1 MTRHL
6 APLLL
11 STTLLFAVGC
21 AHQADAAKADGH
33 EGSAMHHRFDDAE
46 AWAARFEDP
55 ARDAWQK
62 PDQVIEALALAPD
75 RKAADI
81 GSATGYFSVRL
92 AKALPKG
99 KVFGVDVE
107 SSMQKYLA
115 SRAEKEGLLNL
126 VAVLGSFD
134 DPKLPEPV
142 DAVIVVDTY
151 HHIDARP
158 AYFAKVKANLK
169 PGGTLSIIDFNLT
182 TTKGPPKEHR
192 LAPDVVKAELE
203 QAGFTLKQQ
212 HDFLPDQYFLV
223 FAVK

>member
-1 MTRHL
+1 MK
-6 APLLL
+6 PW
-11 STTLLFAVGC
+11 TTLLMISTTALHTGC
-21 AHQADAAKADGH
+21 AHKPDTANADGH

-62 PDQVIEALALAPD
+62 PDQVIEALALKPD
-75 RKAADI
+75 QKVADI

-92 AKALPKG
+92 AKVLPQG

-115 SRAEKEGLLNL
+115 SRAEKEGLSNL
-126 VAVLGSFD
+126 VSVLGTFD

-158 AYFAKVKANLK
+158 AYFQKVKASLK
-169 PGGTLSIIDFNLT
+169 PGGTVAIIDFTLT

-192 LAPDVVKAELE
+192 LGTDVVKAELE

-223 FAVK
+223 FSVK